1 MTYLIFNAEGEMID
15 VLVFDSE
22 EELSSFKALNPT
34 FVVEEEGIEDISSFE
49 LDDDSD
55 DCDDIDDSEWL

>member
-1 MTYLIFNAEGEMID
+1 MTYLIFNSEGEMID

-22 EELSSFKALNPT
+22 EELSNFKELNPT

-55 DCDDIDDSEWL
+55 DCGDIDDSEWL

>member
-1 MTYLIFNAEGEMID
+1 MTYLIFNSEGEMID

-22 EELSSFKALNPT
+22 EELSNFKELNPT

-55 DCDDIDDSEWL
+55 DCDDIDDLEWL

>member
-1 MTYLIFNAEGEMID
+1 MTYLIFNSEGEMID

-22 EELSSFKALNPT
+22 EELSNFKELNPT

>member
-1 MTYLIFNAEGEMID
+1 MTYLIFNSEGEMID

-22 EELSSFKALNPT
+22 KELSNFKELNPT
-34 FVVEEEGIEDISSFE
+34 LVVEEEGIEDISSFE